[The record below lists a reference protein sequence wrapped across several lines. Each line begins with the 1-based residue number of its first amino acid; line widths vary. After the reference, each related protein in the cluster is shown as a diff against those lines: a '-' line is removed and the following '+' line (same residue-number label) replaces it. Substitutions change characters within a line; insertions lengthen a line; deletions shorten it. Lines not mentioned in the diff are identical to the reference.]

1 MEFRDCFG
9 FCVMCSSFR
18 TRCAKKALTEPW
30 RASGRRLR
38 TVSTTRTKSKQCL
51 NDTPTSTQI
60 PYPHKPPLPDTK
72 KEDIMKV
79 ISIVDDD
86 YGIMFNNRRVSKD
99 SVLNEHIIKML
110 DGRKLWLSLYSKQLF
125 GDYENLEVNQEFG
138 FAGKDDFCFVE
149 DSEIV
154 SYEDMVDEVYLYK
167 WNRKYPSDVKFPKD
181 MLKDFDMDGAADFEG
196 NSHEKITEER
206 YVRKK

>member
-1 MEFRDCFG
+1 
-9 FCVMCSSFR
+9 MCSNFR
-18 TRCAKKALTEPW
+18 TRCAKKALIEPW

-51 NDTPTSTQI
+51 NDT
-60 PYPHKPPLPDTK
+60 PPLPDTK

>member
-9 FCVMCSSFR
+9 FCEMCSNFR

-30 RASGRRLR
+30 RASERWLR
-38 TVSTTRTKSKQCL
+38 TVSITQTKSKQCL

-60 PYPHKPPLPDTK
+60 PYPHKPPIPDTK

-99 SVLNEHIIKML
+99 SVLNDHIIKML

-138 FAGKDDFCFVE
+138 FAGRDDFCFVE

-181 MLKDFDMDGAADFEG
+181 MLNDFKLEGSNDFEG

>member
-1 MEFRDCFG
+1 M
-9 FCVMCSSFR
+9 
-18 TRCAKKALTEPW
+18 TRSTFKKVL
-30 RASGRRLR
+30 
-38 TVSTTRTKSKQCL
+38 
-51 NDTPTSTQI
+51 
-60 PYPHKPPLPDTK
+60 
-72 KEDIMKV
+72 
-79 ISIVDDD
+79 
-86 YGIMFNNRRVSKD
+86 NRRVSKD

-110 DGRKLWLSLYSKQLF
+110 DGGKLWLSLYSKQLF
-125 GDYENLEVNQEFG
+125 CDYENLEVNQEFG
-138 FAGKDDFCFVE
+138 FAGRDDFCFVE

-181 MLKDFDMDGAADFEG
+181 MLNNFKLEGSTDFEG

>member
-1 MEFRDCFG
+1 
-9 FCVMCSSFR
+9 
-18 TRCAKKALTEPW
+18 
-30 RASGRRLR
+30 
-38 TVSTTRTKSKQCL
+38 
-51 NDTPTSTQI
+51 
-60 PYPHKPPLPDTK
+60 
-72 KEDIMKV
+72 MKV

-154 SYEDMVDEVYLYK
+154 SYED
-167 WNRKYPSDVKFPKD
+167 
-181 MLKDFDMDGAADFEG
+181 GAADFEG

>member
-1 MEFRDCFG
+1 MRLQKNNKY
-9 FCVMCSSFR
+9 
-18 TRCAKKALTEPW
+18 AKKIVNGLGSLIVSIGILTGCNNNNNKDE
-30 RASGRRLR
+30 A
-38 TVSTTRTKSKQCL
+38 VM
-51 NDTPTSTQI
+51 PTEISIVTE
-60 PYPHKPPLPDTK
+60 T
-72 KEDIMKV
+72 
-79 ISIVDDD
+79 SIVDDD

>member
-1 MEFRDCFG
+1 
-9 FCVMCSSFR
+9 
-18 TRCAKKALTEPW
+18 
-30 RASGRRLR
+30 
-38 TVSTTRTKSKQCL
+38 
-51 NDTPTSTQI
+51 
-60 PYPHKPPLPDTK
+60 
-72 KEDIMKV
+72 MKV
-79 ISIVDDD
+79 ISIVDDN

-99 SVLNEHIIKML
+99 SVLNKHIIKML
-110 DGRKLWLSLYSKQLF
+110 DSKQLF

-138 FAGKDDFCFVE
+138 FAGRDDFCFVE

-154 SYEDMVDEVYLYK
+154 SYEDIVDEVYLYK

-181 MLKDFDMDGAADFEG
+181 MLNDFKLEGSTDFEG

>member
-1 MEFRDCFG
+1 
-9 FCVMCSSFR
+9 
-18 TRCAKKALTEPW
+18 
-30 RASGRRLR
+30 
-38 TVSTTRTKSKQCL
+38 
-51 NDTPTSTQI
+51 
-60 PYPHKPPLPDTK
+60 
-72 KEDIMKV
+72 MKV

-110 DGRKLWLSLYSKQLF
+110 DGGKLWLSLYSKQLF
-125 GDYENLEVNQEFG
+125 CDY
-138 FAGKDDFCFVE
+138 
-149 DSEIV
+149 EIV

-181 MLKDFDMDGAADFEG
+181 MLNEFKLEGSTDFEG

>member
-1 MEFRDCFG
+1 
-9 FCVMCSSFR
+9 
-18 TRCAKKALTEPW
+18 
-30 RASGRRLR
+30 
-38 TVSTTRTKSKQCL
+38 
-51 NDTPTSTQI
+51 
-60 PYPHKPPLPDTK
+60 
-72 KEDIMKV
+72 MKV

-110 DGRKLWLSLYSKQLF
+110 DGGKLWLSLYSKQLF
-125 GDYENLEVNQEFG
+125 CDCENLEVNQEFG
-138 FAGKDDFCFVE
+138 FAGRDDFCFVE

-181 MLKDFDMDGAADFEG
+181 MLNDFKLEGSTDFEG

>member
-1 MEFRDCFG
+1 
-9 FCVMCSSFR
+9 
-18 TRCAKKALTEPW
+18 
-30 RASGRRLR
+30 
-38 TVSTTRTKSKQCL
+38 
-51 NDTPTSTQI
+51 
-60 PYPHKPPLPDTK
+60 
-72 KEDIMKV
+72 MKV

-110 DGRKLWLSLYSKQLF
+110 F
-125 GDYENLEVNQEFG
+125 CDYENLEVNQEFG
-138 FAGKDDFCFVE
+138 FAGRDDFCFVE

-181 MLKDFDMDGAADFEG
+181 MLNEFKLEGSTDFEG

>member
-1 MEFRDCFG
+1 
-9 FCVMCSSFR
+9 
-18 TRCAKKALTEPW
+18 
-30 RASGRRLR
+30 
-38 TVSTTRTKSKQCL
+38 
-51 NDTPTSTQI
+51 
-60 PYPHKPPLPDTK
+60 
-72 KEDIMKV
+72 MKV

-110 DGRKLWLSLYSKQLF
+110 DGGKLWLSLYS
-125 GDYENLEVNQEFG
+125 NQEFG

-181 MLKDFDMDGAADFEG
+181 MLNDFKLEGSTDFEG

>member
-1 MEFRDCFG
+1 
-9 FCVMCSSFR
+9 MCSNFR

-30 RASGRRLR
+30 RASERWLW
-38 TVSTTRTKSKQCL
+38 TVSITRTKSKQCL

-60 PYPHKPPLPDTK
+60 PYPHKPPILDTK

-99 SVLNEHIIKML
+99 SVLNEQIIKML

-125 GDYENLEVNQEFG
+125 GNYENIEVNQEFG

-181 MLKDFDMDGAADFEG
+181 MLNDFKLEGSTDFEG